1 MKKILIT
8 GAGGFLGSHLV
19 EQVKENYNVYGLSNT
34 SKINLPDE
42 KCCYINFINEK
53 KLIKTLDRMS
63 PQVIIHCAAISGEGG
78 CRSNREEAYA
88 INVSATLVI
97 AEWCQ
102 VNQAKMI
109 FTSTD
114 LVFDG
119 LNAPYKEDAQT
130 MPSVEYGKLKVEAE
144 NLLQSFKNTTILRLP
159 LLYGIGLGDNK
170 GLLHQFV
177 ENAKDG
183 KVQRLF
189 TDEFRTPVLVDD
201 IAKFIIQ
208 LVDSTF
214 NGILHLGGEDRL
226 SRYELGQL
234 FCKYL
239 KLNPEGIEPIL
250 RKDIDMD
257 YRPKDTSM
265 DSSKAYH
272 LGFQPIKI
280 ALALQT
286 IFTQH
291 FNS

>member
-1 MKKILIT
+1 MKNILIT

-19 EQVKENYNVYGLSNT
+19 ELAKLNYNVYGLSNI
-34 SKINLPDE
+34 SKINLPNE
-42 KCCYINFINEK
+42 KCVYLNLIDEK
-53 KLIKTLDRMS
+53 KLNETLNRIK
-63 PQVIIHCAAISGEGG
+63 PQVIIHCAAISGESG

-102 VNQAKMI
+102 ANQAKMI

-119 LNAPYKEDAQT
+119 SNAPYKEVDRT
-130 MPSVEYGKLKVEAE
+130 LPSMEYGKLKVEAE
-144 NLLQSFKNTTILRLP
+144 ILLQSFKKTIIVRLP
-159 LLYGIGLGDNK
+159 LLYGMGLGDNK

-214 NGILHLGGEDRL
+214 TGILHLGGKERL
-226 SRYELGQL
+226 SRFELGQL
-234 FCKYL
+234 FCK
-239 KLNPEGIEPIL
+239 KLNLNQDFIQPIL
-250 RKDIDMD
+250 RKDINMD

-265 DSSKAYH
+265 DSSKAYKI
-272 LGFQPIKI
+272 GFQPKKI
-280 ALALQT
+280 GVALQA
-286 IFTQH
+286 IFTQYY
-291 FNS
+291 NR